1 MTTRIAY
8 FALLIAGGMAVPG
21 KADYLF
27 TYQDSSGNVI
37 GFTEAT
43 LEPSGTASSFLFDQ
57 NGVTNFAFD
66 GVAPGACEGLGAL
79 ANGCT
84 GLANSTGLAY
94 SIFANDVFTAPGVY
108 KGTNGGTV
116 DITQYSGY
124 LFTYQDS
131 QGNILAFSEPTL
143 QISGST
149 SQFLFSTAGVT
160 SFSFSGNTNTCGAI
174 GSVNPIGC
182 TQLNNTFADETVFPA
197 GSFSTVGTFS
207 SSGTTVN
214 IVAAADPPVTTP
226 EPATALVFPA
236 AAVMWGVF
244 FGRRRRTAARS

>member
-1 MTTRIAY
+1 MTTRLAC
-8 FALLIAGGMAVPG
+8 FAFLIAGGLAVQC

-27 TYQDSSGNVI
+27 TYQDSSGNII

-43 LEPSGTASSFLFDQ
+43 LQPSGTVTSFLFDQ
-57 NGVTNFAFD
+57 NGVTNFAFN
-66 GVAPGACEGLGAL
+66 GIAPGSCEGLGAL

-84 GLANSTGLAY
+84 GLADSTGLAY
-94 SIFANDVFTAPGVY
+94 SIFADDVFTAPGVY
-108 KGTNGGTV
+108 SGTNGGTV

-160 SFSFSGNTNTCGAI
+160 SFSFSGNTNSCGAI
-174 GSVNPIGC
+174 GSLNPIGC
-182 TQLNNTFADETVFPA
+182 TQVNNTFADDTIFA
-197 GSFSTVGTFS
+197 GGAFSTVGTFT

-214 IVAAADPPVTTP
+214 IVAAVDPPVSTP
-226 EPATALVFPA
+226 EPSTAMAFPLAATLGALV
-236 AAVMWGVF
+236 
-244 FGRRRRTAARS
+244 FGRRRRSARRS